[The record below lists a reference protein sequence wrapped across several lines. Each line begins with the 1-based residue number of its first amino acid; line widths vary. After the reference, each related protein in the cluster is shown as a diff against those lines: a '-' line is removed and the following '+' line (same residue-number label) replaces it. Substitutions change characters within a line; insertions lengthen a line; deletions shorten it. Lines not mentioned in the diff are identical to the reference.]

1 MKSIIVLLVAAMA
14 LVGFASA
21 WTSQNCL
28 EYQYTKVVKTQAG
41 EHLDWFDGVE
51 GQSNI
56 ATQSSASFTSEGEYG
71 TESASILNRLD
82 DVDAN
87 LIELPGCAL
96 TATPTT
102 KDTLTQG
109 GYAIVFTEAP
119 DLQEPCNLKK
129 FGVAN
134 AWEEIDLSGNYAGQS
149 GAATA
154 DLYNEVNVGIDGI
167 AVQANTVNMQTEV
180 DTGNNDGDRVV
191 DAIMGSSITAGF
203 KEINAYGAVPTMFG
217 NVDAWAGFE
226 GAYEAG
232 NDNYVGIH
240 TYVDGEG
247 YFKMWT

>member
-1 MKSIIVLLVAAMA
+1 
-14 LVGFASA
+14 VGFASA
-21 WTSQNCL
+21 WTSTNCL
-28 EYQYTKVVKTQAG
+28 EYQYTKTVETQAG
-41 EHLDWFDGVE
+41 EHLNWFADG
-51 GQSNI
+51 
-56 ATQSSASFTSEGEYG
+56 TDTTSGADFNSKGAYGREYA
-71 TESASILNRLD
+71 EINNELD
-82 DVDAN
+82 EVDAN
-87 LIELPGCAL
+87 LKDVAGCYA
-96 TATPTT
+96 TTPTT